1 MNRKIEKIQI
11 KDLPEDLIE
20 KIEEEITPYAISL
33 LGFGEDLSGEQTQLL
48 GSGTLVR
55 VEDKYG
61 ILTAQH
67 VTPLLKKYKKIGL
80 NLGTFEHKLLI
91 DSIALPIVEV
101 AVPVNNS
108 EGPDLAAIILPE
120 CVIGTIKR
128 KKLFWNI
135 SYNQQTILSKPIDL
149 NIRLWFFC
157 GTIEEW
163 TKTEESTGTFDKLMS
178 YRCLC
183 GHTGVEDYWVKHKFD
198 YLKLSVLYKDRDDL
212 PVSFGG
218 GSGGGIWGV
227 MLHRLDDGKITY
239 SKPLLLGV
247 AFYQTEIQDESRSI
261 IGHGWRSIYE
271 KVPDIVKKTFAS
283 L

>member
-1 MNRKIEKIQI
+1 VNRKIEKIQI
-11 KDLPEDLIE
+11 KDLPKDLIE

-80 NLGTFEHKLLI
+80 NLGTFEHKPLI
-91 DSIALPIVEV
+91 ESITLPIVEV
-101 AVPVNNS
+101 GIPVSNS
-108 EGPDLAAIILPE
+108 EGPDLAVIILPE
-120 CVIGTIKR
+120 YIIGTIKS
-128 KKLFWNI
+128 KNLFWNI
-135 SYNQQTILSKPIDL
+135 SYHKKDVLSKPPDL
-149 NIRLWFFC
+149 NICLSFFC

-163 TKTEESTGTFDKLMS
+163 TKTEESTGGFGKVMS

-227 MLHRLDDGKITY
+227 VLHRLDDGQIISTKA
-239 SKPLLLGV
+239 LLLGV
-247 AFYQTEIQDESRSI
+247 AFYQTKIQNELRSI

-271 KVPDIVKKTFAS
+271 NLPIAVKKTYAF